1 MSNFLVGTNL
11 ADVQLDKFN
20 GDTSTVAF
28 TLSVASST
36 FSALVRISGV
46 VQTPTDD
53 FSIVNSTLTFT
64 TAPPSGTGNIV
75 VTYTKAT
82 QIGVPNDA
90 SVSAS
95 KLASNAV
102 TLAKMASGT
111 DGNIISYDASGNPV
125 AIATG
130 TDGQVLTSAGA
141 GAQPAF
147 EDVAAGGKVVQVVNT
162 KTGAVASTTTTLPN
176 DDTIP
181 QNTEGGEFLTLAITP
196 TSATNL
202 LRVQSVLQTSPNGA
216 QFVTA
221 ALFQDATASALAA
234 SMEYGGA
241 NTTLEV
247 VLDYYMTA
255 GTASATTFKVRLG
268 MASAGTL
275 TLNGIS
281 AGRKYGGVLISS
293 LTITEIAA

>member
-1 MSNFLVGTNL
+1 MSTIKADAITASTGTNTNIAITGKGSGKVKL
-11 ADVQLDKFN
+11 GDGNLLFPDADGSAGTAIVTN
-20 GDTSTVAF
+20 GSG
-28 TLSVASST
+28 TLSFA
-36 FSALVRISGV
+36 
-46 VQTPTDD
+46 
-53 FSIVNSTLTFT
+53 
-64 TAPPSGTGNIV
+64 
-75 VTYTKAT
+75 AT
-82 QIGVPNDA
+82 
-90 SVSAS
+90 
-95 KLASNAV
+95 
-102 TLAKMASGT
+102 
-111 DGNIISYDASGNPV
+111 
-125 AIATG
+125 
-130 TDGQVLTSAGA
+130 
-141 GAQPAF
+141 
-147 EDVAAGGKVVQVVNT
+147 GKVVQVVNT

-196 TSATNL
+196 TSASNV
-202 LRVQSVLQTSPNGA
+202 LRIQGVFQTSPNGA

-234 SMEYGGA
+234 SMEYGSA
-241 NTTLEV
+241 NTALEV

-293 LTITEIAA
+293 MTITEISA